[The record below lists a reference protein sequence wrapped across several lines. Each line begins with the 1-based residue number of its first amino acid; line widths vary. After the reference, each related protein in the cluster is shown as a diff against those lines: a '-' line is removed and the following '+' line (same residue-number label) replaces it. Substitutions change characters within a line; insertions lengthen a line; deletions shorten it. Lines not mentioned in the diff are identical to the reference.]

1 MNRHKLLPQMI
12 GVTLVVLLLA
22 GGVAPVATPQPTPDR
37 GIVAV
42 VTMTDG
48 SVFEVDQISVDESRH
63 QAVFY
68 YREDYTVKYL
78 PLLVEPTVLEIPFD
92 KLDRLVV
99 NPEVTVDLDGGTA
112 LGAAVTLVDDQEL
125 QGFLARFAES
135 DLNRESSEA
144 LAFVGRT
151 TVAGYPAAFSLAIEE
166 IASVTFYRDEAAE
179 VSATV
184 AAADG
189 TVTENV
195 SELEFEMDGGTTLH
209 GTDKRSY
216 VAVRIGATT
225 ATTLEITVEVTVADI
240 QMIQREED
248 RFLVAL
254 RSGEKLEGTIPS
266 DFNLVGRTTVF
277 AVPAEFRSSF
287 WDIQSVAFQ

>member
-22 GGVAPVATPQPTPDR
+22 GGVAPVATPQPAPDR

-42 VTMTDG
+42 VTMADG

-112 LGAAVTLVDDQEL
+112 LGALGATVTLVDDQEL

-135 DLNRESSEA
+135 DSSRESSEA

-166 IASVTFYRDEAAE
+166 IVSVTFYRDEAAE

-189 TVTENV
+189 TVIENV
-195 SELEFEMDGGTTLH
+195 SKLEFKMDGGTTLH
-209 GTDKRSY
+209 GTNKRSY

-225 ATTLEITVEVTVADI
+225 LEVIVTDI

-254 RSGEKLEGTIPS
+254 RSGEELEGTIPS

-287 WDIQSVAFQ
+287 RDIQSVAFQ